1 MLPFLLANF
10 RALEP
15 TFLTKQSETFAWL
28 GAAHARAEATLAA
41 AAGRDFDEAR
51 FREEMA
57 SRLARFGCGEDK
69 IRTRGHELSDC
80 THTRWQDMEIYTLD
94 RRAQGEG
101 ALTRTSLFANQTERA
116 LQRLYAQSASP
127 PSDLVH
133 VSCTGY
139 AAPSAAQRLVANRG
153 WGDVTRVF
161 HAYHMGCYAAF
172 PAIRAAAGFLASAS
186 STAPA
191 ESRRSDVVHTEMC
204 SMHFNPL
211 VHTPEQLV
219 IETLFADGFIAY
231 SVCES
236 AHWDRRVPALM
247 VLAES
252 EKLLPDSSESMSWLC
267 ADAGMAMR
275 LARDVPARIAAAL
288 PPFVREL
295 TRRAGLSDEEARGAL
310 FAVHPGGPRIIDRV
324 EQVLELGPEQLA
336 MSRHVLL
343 ERGNM
348 SSATLPHIWQNI
360 LESERVESGRAIVS
374 LAFGP
379 GLTVCGAVMR
389 KEAA

>member
-1 MLPFLLANF
+1 MPFLLANF
-10 RALEP
+10 RALQP
-15 TFLTKQSETFAWL
+15 TFLTKQTETFAWL
-28 GAAHARAEATLAA
+28 GAAHARAESTLAA
-41 AAGRDFDEAR
+41 VAGRAFDEAR
-51 FREEMA
+51 FREEIDT
-57 SRLARFGCGEDK
+57 RIARFGCGEEK

-101 ALTRTSLFANQTERA
+101 ALTRTSLFAKHTERA
-116 LQRLYAQSASP
+116 LQRLYAEPASP
-127 PSDLVH
+127 PTDLVH

-139 AAPSAAQRLVANRG
+139 AAPSAAQRLVATKG

-172 PAIRAAAGFLASAS
+172 PAIRAAAGFLFASN
-186 STAPA
+186 STSGAGP
-191 ESRRSDVVHTEMC
+191 RRSDIVHTEMC

-231 SVCES
+231 SVIES
-236 AHWDRRVPALM
+236 AEWDRRAPALV
-247 VLAES
+247 VLTQAER
-252 EKLLPDSSESMSWLC
+252 LLPDSSESMSWLC
-267 ADAGMAMR
+267 ADTGMAMR

-288 PPFVREL
+288 PSFVRDL
-295 TRRAGLSDEEARGAL
+295 TRSAGLTDQEARGAL
-310 FAVHPGGPRIIDRV
+310 FAVHPGGPRIVDRV

-336 MSRHVLL
+336 ESRHVLR

-360 LESERVESGRAIVS
+360 LNSDGVESGRAIVS